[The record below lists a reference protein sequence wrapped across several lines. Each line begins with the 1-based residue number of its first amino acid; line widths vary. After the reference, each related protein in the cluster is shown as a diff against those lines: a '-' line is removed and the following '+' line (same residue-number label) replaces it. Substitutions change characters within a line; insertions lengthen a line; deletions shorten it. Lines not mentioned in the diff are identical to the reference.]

1 MWYNADSMKKGFTLV
16 ELLVVVVVLVTLM
29 SITFR
34 IGSVGSET
42 GARSTTVNRLQRLEN
57 CLSGYYAAY
66 GSYPPVRLHGSRDY
80 TLAVNA
86 QGIQQV
92 DSDDRSDTLEWERVK
107 AACLSQP
114 VGMSFPYKDQSM
126 RTYVAKISNLL
137 QQRASSS
144 RKADAAFAKYGPSK
158 YAFEALTDA
167 SIVSGKSGESDWSH
181 VQVYKFGLLSFL
193 LPRYLVMMGGDNPT
207 SRDSFY
213 DFSVWTQNNQ
223 MPCDFESGVPYSSW
237 AAVNSDAA
245 DHPWKIAVLSSQAV
259 CARWLVNLEGTLAC
273 NTAQSYYGID
283 LRDTK
288 TSASTLSY
296 DNPDPEVWSAA
307 DSQSGSGSNYSQQY
321 VLDCI
326 TIKDGWNNDFYY
338 YSPAP
343 HQTYTLW
350 SAGANGKTFPP
361 WVPEEEIRNINGNS
375 TIREWVAD
383 DIVQMSN

>member
-92 DSDDRSDTLEWERVK
+92 DSDDRSDTLEWDRVK
-107 AACLSQP
+107 AACRSQP

-193 LPRYLVMMGGDNPT
+193 LPRYLVMMGGDNSS

-237 AAVNSDAA
+237 AAVNSDAEQN
-245 DHPWKIAVLSSQAV
+245 PWKIAVLSSQAV

-296 DNPDPEVWSAA
+296 DNPNPEVWSAA